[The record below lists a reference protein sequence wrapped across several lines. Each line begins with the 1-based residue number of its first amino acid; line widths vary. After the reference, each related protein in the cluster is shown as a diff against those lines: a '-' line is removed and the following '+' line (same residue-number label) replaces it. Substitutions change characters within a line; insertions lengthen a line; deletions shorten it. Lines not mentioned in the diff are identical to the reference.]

1 MNLEGILHQ
10 LVEEKKFRKLRG
22 ILEEMNEVDIA
33 EFIQEVEQDKVVLV
47 FRLLPK
53 ELGAEVFASEIV
65 AF

>member
-53 ELGAEVFASEIV
+53 ELGAEVL
-65 AF
+65 